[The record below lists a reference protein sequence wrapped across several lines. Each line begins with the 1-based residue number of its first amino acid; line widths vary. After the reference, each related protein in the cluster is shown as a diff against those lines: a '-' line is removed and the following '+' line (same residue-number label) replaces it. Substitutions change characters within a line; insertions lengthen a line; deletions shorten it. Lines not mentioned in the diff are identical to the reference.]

1 MTTTVP
7 NVSLREITP
16 SNREAIEALAI
27 TEVQAE
33 YVTGV
38 AQSLVEATET
48 PDACPWYRAVYLN
61 DEPVGFVMISDGIK
75 VANPEYLG
83 PYFLWRLLID
93 QRYQS
98 RGIGRAALALVVEHV
113 RTRTD
118 ARVLLTS
125 VGQGAASPI
134 GFYLRHGFR
143 ATGEVHQG
151 ELVLELD
158 LHQD

>member
-7 NVSLREITP
+7 DVSLREIT
-16 SNREAIEALAI
+16 SANRAAIEALAT
-27 TEVQAE
+27 TEAQAE

-38 AQSLVEATET
+38 AESLVEAAET
-48 PDACPWYRAVYLN
+48 PDACPWYRAVYLG
-61 DEPVGFVMISDGIK
+61 DEPVGFVMISDGIR

-125 VGQGAASPI
+125 VGQGPASPI
-134 GFYLRHGFR
+134 GFYVRQGFR